1 MTKKILVA
9 VLLGSTALA
18 GCKTASVRTAPEP
31 IILSLGDQQ
40 VPVGEFAYVYRKN
53 NATTEEAFSDSSV
66 REYLELYTNFK
77 LKVLDAERR
86 GLDTTEAFRS
96 ELEVYR
102 KQLAQPYLTEKEVTE
117 ALVEEAYAR
126 MKEEVSVSHV
136 LISVT
141 PNADPKDT
149 LAAYQKA
156 LDVRQKAEAGQDF
169 GALARQYSEDP
180 SAARNDGRLGYFSS
194 LQMVY
199 PFEEAA
205 YQTPPG
211 QLSPPVRTRFGYH
224 ILKVHDRRTSR
235 GKVKVAHLMIRA
247 NPGMPAADSLA
258 AKQKADE
265 LYKKLQEGADWNVLV
280 RQFSEDNGS
289 RNQNGELATF
299 GTGSM
304 IPTFEEAAFALQNP
318 DDISEPVQTP
328 YGWHIIRLL
337 ERVPL
342 EPFDELE
349 ASIRS
354 KVSKDSRSERN
365 RQALLTRLRRE
376 NNFRERNDN
385 VEKALTG
392 VDSSYFEGTWQYD
405 AQAVGNRDVLFTI
418 ADSAFT
424 RGDFFAHLKANQR
437 KRAADTSPT
446 YAARLAYEKYR
457 DEALVAYEEAQLEEK
472 YEDYRMLV
480 KEYRDGILLFQL
492 MDEEVWS
499 RAMED
504 TTGLQQ
510 FFADHRDRYQ
520 WGERAQATIYSTSTP
535 AAMQEVKRK
544 LAGKIFK
551 VNDPQ
556 LDDLNFDRNR
566 AELTESVRRQLENA
580 ARRMASDTLLYLDVI
595 GHADRD
601 EKAAIARQ
609 RVDAVAA
616 FLEQAGV
623 PAGRL
628 IVKDFGQRD
637 PAATGTNPKNK
648 RVSFQVYSSSDKA
661 LERVMNQQT
670 PLTLQ
675 VTAGK
680 FEAGE
685 QAALDRAGFRPG
697 TYDLEMDGRIYYVV
711 VSAVEPP
718 RPREL
723 DEARGLVISD
733 YQNYL
738 EAQWVAELRNEYP
751 VTVNEAE
758 VQRLIQSAPN

>member
-1 MTKKILVA
+1 MIRKFLMVL
-9 VLLGSTALA
+9 LLGSTGLA

-31 IILSLGDQQ
+31 TILSLGDKQ
-40 VPVGEFAYVYRKN
+40 VPVGEFAYVYSKN
-53 NATTEEAFSDSSV
+53 NASTEEAFTDSSV

-86 GLDTTEAFRS
+86 GLDTTEAFRN

-117 ALVEEAYAR
+117 ALVQEAYER
-126 MKEEVSVSHV
+126 MKEEVSVSHI
-136 LISVT
+136 LISAT

-156 LDVRQKAEAGQDF
+156 LEVRRKAEAGQDF
-169 GALARQYSEDP
+169 AALARQYSEDP

-205 YQTPPG
+205 YRTPPG

-224 ILKVHDRRTSR
+224 ILKVHDRRASR
-235 GKVKVAHLMIRA
+235 GKVKVAHLMIRS
-247 NPGMPAADSLA
+247 NPGMPAGDSLA
-258 AKQKADE
+258 AKQKIDE

-304 IPTFEEAAFALQNP
+304 IPSFEEAAFSLQNP
-318 DDISEPVQTP
+318 DDISPPVQTP

-337 ERVPL
+337 ERMPL

-349 ASIRS
+349 ASIRT

-376 NNFRERNDN
+376 NNFRERNEN

-392 VDSSYFEGTWQYD
+392 VDSSYFEGKWQYD
-405 AQAVGNRDVLFTI
+405 AQAAANGEVLFTI
-418 ADSAFT
+418 GDSTFT
-424 RGDFFAHLKANQR
+424 RGDFFAHLKDNQR
-437 KRAADTSPT
+437 KRAADTSPA
-446 YAARLAYEKYR
+446 YAARMAYEKYR
-457 DEALVAYEEAQLEEK
+457 DEALVGYEESRLEEK

-499 RAMED
+499 RAIED
-504 TTGLQQ
+504 TAGLQQ
-510 FFADHRDRYQ
+510 FFAEHRDRYQ

-544 LAGKIFK
+544 LSGKIFK
-551 VNDPQ
+551 VDDPQ

-566 AELTESVRRQLENA
+566 AELTESARRQLENT

-601 EKAAIARQ
+601 EKAVIARQ
-609 RVDAVAA
+609 RVDAVAK
-616 FLEQAGV
+616 FLEEAGV
-623 PAGRL
+623 PTPRL
-628 IVKDFGQRD
+628 IAKDFGQRD

-648 RVSFQVYSSSDKA
+648 RVSFQVYSSSNKA
-661 LERVMNQQT
+661 LERAMNRQT

-675 VTAGK
+675 VTEGK
-680 FEAGE
+680 FEVGE
-685 QAALDRAGFRPG
+685 QAALDQVGFKPG
-697 TYDLEMDGRIYYVV
+697 AYDLEMDGRTYYVV

-738 EAQWVAELRNEYP
+738 EAQWVAELRDQYP

-758 VQRLIQSAPN
+758 VQRLIQSSSN